1 MLVLHLAALAAI
13 AAMIV
18 AGMWQLGQ
26 YGTAQDDS
34 WPDPAAGP
42 AIPLEDVMGPDDA
55 IPAAGAAAH
64 VEVRGTYAEEDDQLL
79 VSGREQGGRDGFW
92 VVTPLLVADL
102 TTSDGRPTA
111 ILVVRGWQP
120 TDAVPDVPTGEVRVT
135 GVLQPGEEGATSVG
149 ADRVVAAIR
158 IPVLIAAV
166 PFDLYS
172 AFLIRTAEAPA
183 PEDDLVPVPPPDGGV
198 SWTQGLRNLA
208 YGLQWWLFAG
218 FTAFMWWRICREELA
233 KSGGDKMRA
242 EAPVG

>member
-13 AAMIV
+13 AVMIV
-18 AGMWQLGQ
+18 AGVWQLGQ

-34 WPDPAAGP
+34 SPGAAGP
-42 AIPLEDVMGPDDA
+42 AVPLEDVMGPDDA
-55 IPAAGAAAH
+55 IPAAGAGAQ
-64 VEVRGTYAEEDDQLL
+64 VEVHGTYAEADHQFL

-92 VVTPLLVADL
+92 VVTPLLVTDT
-102 TTSDGRPTA
+102 TTSDGRPSA

-120 TDAVPDVPTGEVRVT
+120 TAAVPDVPPGEVRVS

-158 IPVLIAAV
+158 IPALIAAV

-183 PEDDLVPVPPPDGGV
+183 PGDDLVPVPPPDVGV

-218 FTAFMWWRICREELA
+218 FAVFMWWQICREELA
-233 KSGGDKMRA
+233 RSGGETTRA